1 MSENVILLL
10 EKEGEIH
17 CEAKEAGESLPQNSK
32 NPKSVP
38 KHLARVLKQY
48 PGESKINEQ
57 REAQDR

>member
-1 MSENVILLL
+1 MPENVILLL

-38 KHLARVLKQY
+38 KHLARVLKHY
-48 PGESKINEQ
+48 PGESKINE
-57 REAQDR
+57 